1 MFIIFIPTLVISYIL
16 PQHFFP
22 FICPFFFY
30 YLNKTTYYVQYVLAI
45 CAWFGAIHWSM
56 ADKNS
61 LLSCF
66 ISNHSV
72 SIAPQ
77 LG

>member
-1 MFIIFIPTLVISYIL
+1 MLIIFIQTLVISYIL

-22 FICPFFFY
+22 VICLFFFY
-30 YLNKTTYYVQYVLAI
+30 YLNKTTYYVQYVLVI

-61 LLSCF
+61 LLSYF
-66 ISNHSV
+66 MSNHSV
-72 SIAPQ
+72 SIDPQ